1 MYISYNSYN
10 FNQVIAM
17 AKFRRI
23 RSRVYEYQN
32 ITGSSRADS
41 YVHVGIGR
49 PEKKRAFI
57 NSNQDGCTTNNV
69 NDKSFLGLN
78 ISGIAVDI
86 RD

>member
-1 MYISYNSYN
+1 
-10 FNQVIAM
+10 M

-49 PEKKRAFI
+49 PGKKMSI
-57 NSNQDGCTTNNV
+57 HSNSNQDGCTTNNV
-69 NDKSFLGLN
+69 NDKSF
-78 ISGIAVDI
+78 SD
-86 RD
+86 